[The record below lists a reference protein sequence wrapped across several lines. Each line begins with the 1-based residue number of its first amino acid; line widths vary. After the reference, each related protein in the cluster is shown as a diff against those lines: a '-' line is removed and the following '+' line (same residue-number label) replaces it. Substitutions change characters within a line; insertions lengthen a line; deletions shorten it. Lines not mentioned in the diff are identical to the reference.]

1 MMYLFTSC
9 IKRWYPG
16 PGNNLVQRKAQKVL
30 ESHRQDLRL
39 NLVLMA
45 PEHALSSSF
54 TFYTIRKEMATH
66 SSILAWRIP
75 WTKELGRLQS
85 TGSQTV
91 GYHWVTSLQG
101 DNSFLREFQKMK
113 ASNNVLSCFSHV
125 WLFETPW
132 TVACQAPLSMG
143 FSRQEYWGVFP
154 APPPGDLPHPGIK
167 MSLLCLWHWQMDS
180 LPLAPPGEPL
190 KECLFSE
197 LLCLFVP
204 LFTTW
209 RNRSKNS
216 QHTYQK

>member
-1 MMYLFTSC
+1 MCVCVCVHIQWSVKPMTLWVHDVFVYIMYQEMVSWSGKQFGSAKSTEGSG
-9 IKRWYPG
+9 ISQTG
-16 PGNNLVQRKAQKVL
+16 SVL
-30 ESHRQDLRL
+30 ETKS
-39 NLVLMA
+39 V
-45 PEHALSSSF
+45 SYS
-54 TFYTIRKEMATH
+54 
-66 SSILAWRIP
+66 P
-75 WTKELGRLQS
+75 WACTKLKLHFLYNRA
-85 TGSQTV
+85 
-91 GYHWVTSLQG
+91 
-101 DNSFLREFQKMK
+101 DNSYLREFQKMK
-113 ASNNVLSCFSHV
+113 ASNNVLSCLSHV

-154 APPPGDLPHPGIK
+154 GPPPGDLPHPGIK
-167 MSLLCLWHWQMDS
+167 PESLCLLHWQMGS

-209 RNRSKNS
+209 RNRSKNA